1 MMSNYENPNEADSFE
16 VTRRLQQFGSAPLD
30 AEVADRVLG
39 RVRAGRAASRRVV
52 RTKLLSAAAV
62 AAFVASGVGLAAA
75 DVLPPSA
82 QDVAHNALETVGVH
96 VPPGHDRYNDAKA
109 CPGGPYANHGAY
121 VRAHPEDPNAGKSPC
136 GKPTRAV
143 NPSSSGADNDKQ
155 GQGAGNGPPPWAKG
169 KKDQAKKNQGKSD
182 EATKDEKGVDDSSG
196 GALPPSNAVPKPSP
210 STHVP
215 ASTASSTTSPK
226 STTTT
231 STTTPDSTTTS
242 TLTHS

>member
-30 AEVADRVLG
+30 AGVADRVLG
-39 RVRAGRAASRRVV
+39 RVRAGRPASRRVA

-62 AAFVASGVGLAAA
+62 AAFLASGVGLAAA

-82 QDVAHNALETVGVH
+82 QDVAHSALETVGVH
-96 VPPGHDRYNDAKA
+96 VPPGHDRYNDATA

-121 VRAHPEDPNAGKSPC
+121 VRAHPGDPNAGKSPC

-155 GQGAGNGPPPWAKG
+155 GKGAGNGPPPWAKG
-169 KKDQAKKNQGKSD
+169 KKDQAKTNQGKSD
-182 EATKDEKGVDDSSG
+182 QATNDEKDADDANG
-196 GALPPSNAVPKPSP
+196 GALQPSNTVPKPPP

-215 ASTASSTTSPK
+215 ASTATSTTSPK

-231 STTTPDSTTTS
+231 STTTPESTTTS

>member
-1 MMSNYENPNEADSFE
+1 MSDYENPNEADYFE
-16 VTRRLQQFGSAPLD
+16 VTRRLQQFGSAPLE
-30 AEVADRVLG
+30 AEVAARALG
-39 RVRAGRAASRRVV
+39 RVRAGRAATRRVA

-62 AAFVASGVGLAAA
+62 AAFLASGVGLAAA

-82 QDVAHNALETVGVH
+82 QDVAHNALKTVGVH
-96 VPPGHDRYNDAKA
+96 VPPGHDRYNDATA

-143 NPSSSGADNDKQ
+143 NPSSPGAENDNEGK
-155 GQGAGNGPPPWAKG
+155 GAGNGPPPRAQA
-169 KKDQAKKNQGKSD
+169 KKDQAKKNQGKND
-182 EATKDEKGVDDSSG
+182 QATNDEKDRDESDG
-196 GALPPSNAVPKPSP
+196 GALQPSNTVPKSPP
-210 STHVP
+210 STHAP
-215 ASTASSTTSPK
+215 ASTTTPTTIPR

-231 STTTPDSTTTS
+231 STTTPESTTTS

>member
-62 AAFVASGVGLAAA
+62 AAFLASGVGLAAA

-82 QDVAHNALETVGVH
+82 QDVAHNALKTVGVH
-96 VPPGHDRYNDAKA
+96 VPPGHDRYNDATA

-121 VRAHPEDPNAGKSPC
+121 VRAHPDDPNAGKSPC

-143 NPSSSGADNDKQ
+143 NPSSPGADNDK
-155 GQGAGNGPPPWAKG
+155 GKGAGNGPPPWAKASKDKVG
-169 KKDQAKKNQGKSD
+169 KDQGKNDDAKNGEKESD
-182 EATKDEKGVDDSSG
+182 DPA
-196 GALPPSNAVPKPSP
+196 GALQPSDTVPKSTP
-210 STHVP
+210 STHVTG
-215 ASTASSTTSPK
+215 STTTSSTSPQ

-231 STTTPDSTTTS
+231 STSTPESTTTS
-242 TLTHS
+242 TTSSP

>member
-1 MMSNYENPNEADSFE
+1 MMSNYENPTEADAFE
-16 VTRRLQQFGSAPLD
+16 VTRRLQQFGSASLD
-30 AEVADRVLG
+30 AGVAGRVLG
-39 RVRAGRAASRRVV
+39 RVRAGRPASRRAG

-82 QDVAHNALETVGVH
+82 QDVAHNALESVGVH
-96 VPPGHDRYNDAKA
+96 VPPGHDRYNDATV

-143 NPSSSGADNDKQ
+143 NPSSPGADNDKQ
-155 GQGAGNGPPPWAKG
+155 GKGAGNGPPPWAKG
-169 KKDQAKKNQGKSD
+169 KKDQAKNNQGKSGQ
-182 EATKDEKGVDDSSG
+182 ASNDEKDGDSDG
-196 GALPPSNAVPKPSP
+196 GALPPSNTVPKAPP
-210 STHVP
+210 STHAP
-215 ASTASSTTSPK
+215 TSKATSSTTPQ
-226 STTTT
+226 STTST
-231 STTTPDSTTTS
+231 STTTPESTTTS